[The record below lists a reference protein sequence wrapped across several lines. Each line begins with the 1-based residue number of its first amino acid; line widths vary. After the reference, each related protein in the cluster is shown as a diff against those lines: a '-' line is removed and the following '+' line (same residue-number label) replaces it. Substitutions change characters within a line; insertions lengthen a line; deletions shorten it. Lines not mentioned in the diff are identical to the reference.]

1 MKSTFRFAA
10 VIIVLTTT
18 FSSSRAKTR
27 NMTTKHYN
35 LLVNKIDNSITGT
48 WERISY
54 TQKTATTVYCQF
66 NANGTFISFEYRQNK
81 YIVTGRGKWMI
92 NNSTIYIIHGAEKPV
107 PVIYEAQENRL
118 VFGSTIFYTKS
129 SATYA
134 SK

>member
-18 FSSSRAKTR
+18 FSSSWAKTR

-35 LLVNKIDNSITGT
+35 LLVNKIDNNITGT
-48 WERISY
+48 WERISD

-66 NANGTFISFEYRQNK
+66 NDNGTFISFEYRQNK

-92 NNSTIYIIHGAEKPV
+92 NNSTIYITHGTEKSV
-107 PVIYEAQENRL
+107 PVIYEAQETRL

-129 SATYA
+129 SAAYA